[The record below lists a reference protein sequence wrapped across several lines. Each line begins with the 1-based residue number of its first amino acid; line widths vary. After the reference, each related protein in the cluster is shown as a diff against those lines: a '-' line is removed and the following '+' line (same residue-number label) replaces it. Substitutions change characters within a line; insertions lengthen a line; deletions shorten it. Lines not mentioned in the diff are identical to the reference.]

1 MTKRCLPAL
10 LLACLVQWLAIGAM
24 AQEPGVARQLLGRSV
39 SSSAPPP
46 LTLAERRWLKHKQ
59 VLRLG
64 TSAPDYPPFDIN
76 VSQHDYEGVSADF
89 AGLIGE
95 QLKIPVQVLQFPNR
109 IQAIA
114 ALHSGQIDLLG
125 SANGYEAAD
134 SALVMSQPYADD
146 QPIIATPVGVTH
158 DPDDPLDGLT
168 LSMVEHYLPPPLVRQ
183 LYPRANLQLYASTM
197 SALSAV
203 ALGQADAFI
212 GDAISS
218 DYLIGKNYR
227 ESLQISHYVK
237 PQRSSFGFALVREN
251 TALLD
256 LVNKALGSITD
267 SDRLNVMRRW
277 TSGVSSILLNRAD
290 IALTDEERHW
300 IAQHPSV
307 RVVINKYF
315 APLSFFDEN
324 QHFRGITAD
333 VLAQISL
340 RSGLKFQIIET
351 DSVPTMISMVEQGE
365 AEVVGALNYGEQRA
379 RTLAFTRPYLANP
392 RVLVTSVRDTSIRH
406 PDQLDGKRLAIIRG
420 TPVSAELRQRYP
432 AISLIEVDD
441 PLALMEYVAQGRAD
455 AALSSQINAAY
466 FISRMFKDRLRIATL
481 LDDTPALAAFATERS
496 SPLHAILEKSLLSI
510 PPEQM
515 TQLVNRWRINALISD
530 TPWRNYRSL
539 VLQILGI
546 AVALVLAIALW
557 NRYLR
562 KLMQQRAEAEQ
573 ALQLQLRISEHLLEE
588 LHVAKE
594 QADSANHAKSTFL
607 TTMSHEI
614 RTPMNAVI
622 GLLELALKDAAQ
634 GRTDEHSLQVA
645 FDSASSLLELI
656 GDVLDIARIES
667 GHMSLAPQPTDLGA
681 LVRSTVQVFESS
693 ARLKDISL
701 TQDLQPPAALVEID
715 PLRFRQILSNL
726 LGNAIKFTERGGVN
740 VRLQCQP
747 TPCGKQVHMHLA
759 VEDSGIGISQP
770 DQQRLF
776 HPFIQAGSQPA
787 RQGTGLGL
795 VISRTLCELM
805 QGSLELHST
814 PGHGTQVTV
823 SLPLMLASTASQPEE
838 PAQEPTAQASQRL
851 NILVVDDYPANLML
865 LEKQLSVLGHRV
877 TQASDGA
884 GGLQAWQ
891 AGRFDAVITDCNMP
905 GMDGHQLAREIRA
918 QEAQANRPPCLILGL
933 TANAQADER
942 ERCLASGMDDC
953 LFKPIGL
960 GALSRHLSGV
970 DTPEPQAPPEP
981 RAEDNSGFNID
992 NLKHLT
998 LGDPRLIKRLL
1009 TELERSSA
1017 EDLEALRAL
1026 GSGASRQQLRSL
1038 SHRIKGGAK
1047 MLKAHGLVGHCDALE
1062 QACTG
1067 KAPDKAIEA
1076 LLAAL
1081 EQSLKDLH
1089 EHLQRSIAAG

>member
-10 LLACLVQWLAIGAM
+10 LLACLVQWLAISAM

-95 QLKIPVQVLQFPNR
+95 QLKIPVQVLQFSNR

-168 LSMVEHYLPPPLVRQ
+168 LSMVEHYLPPSLVRQ

-614 RTPMNAVI
+614 RTPMNAMTSAFCI
-622 GLLELALKDAAQ
+622 KCYNPAFTGLPEHYDYQKITAQ
-634 GRTDEHSLQVA
+634 
-645 FDSASSLLELI
+645 SLL
-656 GDVLDIARIES
+656 
-667 GHMSLAPQPTDLGA
+667 
-681 LVRSTVQVFESS
+681 
-693 ARLKDISL
+693 
-701 TQDLQPPAALVEID
+701 
-715 PLRFRQILSNL
+715 
-726 LGNAIKFTERGGVN
+726 
-740 VRLQCQP
+740 
-747 TPCGKQVHMHLA
+747 
-759 VEDSGIGISQP
+759 
-770 DQQRLF
+770 
-776 HPFIQAGSQPA
+776 
-787 RQGTGLGL
+787 
-795 VISRTLCELM
+795 
-805 QGSLELHST
+805 
-814 PGHGTQVTV
+814 
-823 SLPLMLASTASQPEE
+823 
-838 PAQEPTAQASQRL
+838 
-851 NILVVDDYPANLML
+851 
-865 LEKQLSVLGHRV
+865 
-877 TQASDGA
+877 
-884 GGLQAWQ
+884 
-891 AGRFDAVITDCNMP
+891 
-905 GMDGHQLAREIRA
+905 
-918 QEAQANRPPCLILGL
+918 
-933 TANAQADER
+933 
-942 ERCLASGMDDC
+942 
-953 LFKPIGL
+953 
-960 GALSRHLSGV
+960 
-970 DTPEPQAPPEP
+970 
-981 RAEDNSGFNID
+981 
-992 NLKHLT
+992 
-998 LGDPRLIKRLL
+998 
-1009 TELERSSA
+1009 
-1017 EDLEALRAL
+1017 
-1026 GSGASRQQLRSL
+1026 
-1038 SHRIKGGAK
+1038 
-1047 MLKAHGLVGHCDALE
+1047 
-1062 QACTG
+1062 
-1067 KAPDKAIEA
+1067 
-1076 LLAAL
+1076 
-1081 EQSLKDLH
+1081 
-1089 EHLQRSIAAG
+1089 